1 MLHQRPHEVVGSI
14 LFAFVLVVFDDLPA
28 PKRCHAANMSL
39 LGFLNG
45 SAIIFMTVIWRG
57 YCVCLDNVDL
67 NSVTQSEF
75 RAIPSQMLVRG

>member
-1 MLHQRPHEVVGSI
+1 
-14 LFAFVLVVFDDLPA
+14 
-28 PKRCHAANMSL
+28 MSL